1 MRWWGWGDDEHAGV
15 LDAPAQ
21 RLLRDELGIGG
32 EVRGP
37 VALDEVELPEPRLSD
52 SVLDRLRGACE
63 LRVDREARV
72 LHAAGK
78 GYIDLVR
85 LRAGRP
91 EGAPDAV
98 ALPTT
103 PEEVGAVLEACT
115 AERVAVVPFGGGTSV
130 VGGVSPVAA
139 GFERVLSLDL
149 GGLHRLVRVDE
160 RSLTVTVEGGL
171 GALELEAA
179 LGARGLTLGHFPQS
193 FEYVTIGGCVATRS
207 AGQAST
213 GFGRIDE
220 LVVGLR
226 CRAPAGELALP
237 VVPASAAGPDLR
249 ELIVGS
255 EGALGVITE
264 ATLRVRRRAPSERY
278 EAWMMPSF
286 AAGVEALRALEQAG
300 AAPDVTRL
308 SDPEETRLSLAM
320 SGAAEGRRG
329 QLLGGYLRLR
339 RVGGGACLAIL
350 GWAGDEGAIGARRV
364 RAVEVMRREGGAGL
378 GAAPGRA
385 WERSRYHG
393 PYLRDHLL
401 DRGVL
406 AETLETATTW
416 SNLFALY
423 VAVGDALRDAL
434 GARGTPPLVG
444 CHISH
449 LYSAGASLYFTFLAR
464 QERGAE
470 AEQWEAAKRAA
481 SEAIVAAGGTI
492 THHHAI
498 GRDHVDYLEAEDGA
512 LGLQALRAVKEELD
526 PAGIMNP
533 GKLLASA
540 GHVARSG
547 SP

>member
-1 MRWWGWGDDEHAGV
+1 MRWWGWGDDAHAGGI
-15 LDAPAQ
+15 DAPAQ
-21 RLLRDELGIGG
+21 RLLREELGIGG

-37 VALDEVELPEPRLSD
+37 VALEQVELPEPRLPD
-52 SVLDRLRGACE
+52 TALDRLRATCE
-63 LRVDREARV
+63 LRTDHEARV

-85 LRAGRP
+85 LRSGRP

-98 ALPTT
+98 ALPRT
-103 PEEVGAVLEACT
+103 PDEVGAILDVCA
-115 AERVAVVPFGGGTSV
+115 AERIAVVPFGGGTSV
-130 VGGVSPVAA
+130 VGGVSPIGD
-139 GFERVLSLDL
+139 GFERVLSLDV

-171 GALELEAA
+171 QAVELEAA

-193 FEYVTIGGCVATRS
+193 YEYVTIGGCVATRS

-226 CRAPAGELALP
+226 CRTPVGELALP
-237 VVPASAAGPDLR
+237 DMPASAAGPDLR

-264 ATLRVRRRAPSERY
+264 ATLRVRRRAPGERY

-286 AAGVEALRALEQAG
+286 AAGVEALRALEQSG

-308 SDPEETRLSLAM
+308 SDAEETRLSLAM
-320 SGAAEGRRG
+320 SGATEGRRG

-339 RVGGGACLAIL
+339 GMPGGACLAVL
-350 GWAGDEGAIGARRV
+350 GWAGDEDAITSRR
-364 RAVEVMRREGGAGL
+364 APAAEVMRREGGAGL
-378 GAAPGRA
+378 GTAPGRA
-385 WERSRYHG
+385 WERNRYHG

-423 VAVGDALRDAL
+423 AAVGDALREAL

-444 CHISH
+444 CHVSH
-449 LYSAGASLYFTFLAR
+449 LYPSGASLYFTFLAR

-470 AEQWEAAKRAA
+470 AEQWAAAKRAA
-481 SEAIVAAGGTI
+481 SEAIVASGGTI

-498 GRDHVDYLEAEDGA
+498 GHDHVDFLEAEDGP
-512 LGLQALRAVKEELD
+512 LGLQALRAVKEQLD

-533 GKLLASA
+533 GKLLA
-540 GHVARSG
+540 ARRS
-547 SP
+547 